1 METKR
6 TRVCWA
12 GCLSATTEM
21 HILKKLDDDSA
32 SLQTLNCF
40 AINHYMI
47 FFILKTS
54 PKLTRITL
62 HYARM

>member
-6 TRVCWA
+6 TRVCCA

-32 SLQTLNCF
+32 SLHDFKLLRHQPLYDVF
-40 AINHYMI
+40 H
-47 FFILKTS
+47 LKNFT
-54 PKLTRITL
+54 
-62 HYARM
+62 